1 MIKYHLDTI
10 PVWDAYQEEGECP
23 LCILEDSSEK
33 SYVDSFL
40 GGSVME
46 PDTRIEVNKRGFC
59 PHHNNLLYKAQNR
72 LGLALIT
79 HTHTL
84 ETIKEVKSRTNAI
97 KKNIQH
103 PEKTST
109 AILKKLSRNETELE
123 QSIGDFSRWMK
134 DHRSSCI
141 ICDRINYSLNRYAY
155 TIIHLWDHDQEF
167 RKTMNQSKGFCF
179 SHLPFILDMAVERL
193 NNKKLAG
200 LMEELIDLQLQ
211 NMDRLEKELHWFT
224 QKFDYR
230 NQDKP
235 WGNSKD
241 SLPRVLQKLT
251 GKQME

>member
-1 MIKYHLDTI
+1 MVKYHLDTI
-10 PVWDAYQEEGECP
+10 PVWDAYHEGGECP
-23 LCILEDSSEK
+23 LCILEDSSGK
-33 SYVDSFL
+33 SYVGSFL

-46 PDTRIEVNKRGFC
+46 PDTRIEVNKSGFC
-59 PHHNNLLYKAQNR
+59 PHHNILLYKAQNR

-84 ETIKEVKSRTNAI
+84 ETIKDMKNRTNAL

-103 PEKTST
+103 PEKASSNL
-109 AILKKLSRNETELE
+109 LKRLSGNATGLE
-123 QSIGDFSRWMK
+123 QAICDFSRWLK
-134 DHRSSCI
+134 EHRNNCI

-155 TIIHLWDHDQEF
+155 TIIHLWDHDPEF
-167 RKTMNQSKGFCF
+167 KKTMAQSKGFCF
-179 SHLPFILDMAVERL
+179 SHLPLILDMAVERL
-193 NNKKLAG
+193 NSKKQAAL
-200 LMEELIDLQLQ
+200 LEELIDLQQQ

-241 SLPRVLQKLT
+241 SLPRILQKLT
-251 GKQME
+251 GKYMG